1 MARRATARALESKR
15 WDKMPEIRVVNIRNQ
30 EVGTLSLRD
39 EIFNVPIR
47 PTLLHEVVV
56 MQQNNRRQ
64 GTAATKTRGLV
75 SGGGRKPW
83 KQKGTGRARSGS
95 NRSPVWVGGGT
106 VFGPQPRD
114 YGYTMPRKKVR
125 AALLSALSSKVQ
137 ENQLVV
143 VDAMEVPGQKT
154 KEAAKIFR
162 DLGIRERALLV
173 ATPQEIERIK
183 RGVRNLSWLT
193 VLPVERLNVYDLLRC
208 GSVIM
213 TRDSVATLQE
223 GG

>member
-1 MARRATARALESKR
+1 
-15 WDKMPEIRVVNIRNQ
+15 MPEIRMVNIRNQ

-64 GTAATKTRGLV
+64 GSAATKTRGLV
-75 SGGGRKPW
+75 SGGGKKPW

-95 NRSPVWVGGGT
+95 SRSPVWVGGGT

-125 AALLSALSSKVQ
+125 AALFSALSSKVQ
-137 ENQLVV
+137 ESQLVV
-143 VDAMEVPGQKT
+143 VDALEVSGQKT

-173 ATPQEIERIK
+173 ATP
-183 RGVRNLSWLT
+183 
-193 VLPVERLNVYDLLRC
+193 
-208 GSVIM
+208 
-213 TRDSVATLQE
+213 
-223 GG
+223 